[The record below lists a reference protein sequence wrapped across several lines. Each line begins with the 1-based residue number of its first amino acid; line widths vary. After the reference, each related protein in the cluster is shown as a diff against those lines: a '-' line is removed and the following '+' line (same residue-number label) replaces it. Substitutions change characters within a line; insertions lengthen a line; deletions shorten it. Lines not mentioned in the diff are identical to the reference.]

1 MKKITLLFALM
12 FFSVSVI
19 YADKPLKFIFSE
31 DIGYDDNI
39 YLSNEDKT
47 GSAVSSTQLFAEYLV
62 NIPNTGLKFGANANV
77 GYNAY
82 LESPAKNDYMNA
94 GAGLNIGNRFFSV
107 EEEFLYT
114 ADPATSELTDRAKRI
129 NNYASFKIKTSS
141 EKMFSI
147 GFLVS
152 DILDKYID
160 DQYENLNRNRINIGA
175 QAYYNL
181 SSRTSF
187 YIGYLFSNINY
198 EDNEYSNS
206 IGNSFILGVNGTVAQ
221 KIKGSAQISYD
232 MRNYDKEGD
241 GLEKDADIF
250 GYLLSLTYEPTNR
263 SSIILSGER
272 KIEESVFTN
281 NRYYIS
287 TEVGIEYKQKIFQ
300 KWEAG
305 LFVSYENIDYP
316 GKIDGVNRYDDLI
329 NVKPSIEYQFKEYLF
344 ASLWYQFRNRTSN
357 CSMAEYT
364 NNKVGIQV
372 KLCF

>member
-206 IGNSFILGVNGTVAQ
+206 IGNSFMLGVNGTVAQ

-232 MRNYDKEGD
+232 MRNYDKKVD

-300 KWEAG
+300 KWEAE

>member
-175 QAYYNL
+175 QVYYNL

-206 IGNSFILGVNGTVAQ
+206 IGNSFMLGVNGTVAQ

-232 MRNYDKEGD
+232 MRNYDKEVD

>member
-232 MRNYDKEGD
+232 TRSYDKDVE
-241 GLEKDADIF
+241 GLESNADIF

-263 SSIILSGER
+263 SSITLSGER
-272 KIEESVFTN
+272 KMEESAFTD

-287 TEVGIEYKQKIFQ
+287 TEVGIQYSQKIWQ

-357 CSMAEYT
+357 CSLAEYT
-364 NNKVGIQV
+364 NNRVGIQV

>member
-232 MRNYDKEGD
+232 MRNYDKKVD

-263 SSIILSGER
+263 SSIVLSGER

>member
-232 MRNYDKEGD
+232 MRNYDKEVD

>member
-1 MKKITLLFALM
+1 MKKITLLLALM
-12 FFSVSVI
+12 FFSFSVI
-19 YADKPLKFIFSE
+19 YADSPLQFIFSQ
-31 DIGYDDNI
+31 DLGYDDNI
-39 YLSNEDKT
+39 YLSDDDT
-47 GSAVSSTQLFAEYLV
+47 VSSAVSSTQLFAEYLS
-62 NIPNTGLKFGANANV
+62 NIPNTGLKVGANANI

-94 GAGLNIGNRFFSV
+94 GAGFNIGNRFFYLD
-107 EEEFLYT
+107 EEFLYT

-129 NNYASFKIKTSS
+129 NNYVSLKFKSSS
-141 EKMFSI
+141 EKMFSVGAI
-147 GFLVS
+147 VS

-160 DQYENLNRNRINIGA
+160 DEYKSLNRNRINAGV
-175 QAYYNL
+175 QGYYNL
-181 SSRTSF
+181 SARTSF

-232 MRNYDKEGD
+232 MRNY
-241 GLEKDADIF
+241 EKDIDGIDSDASIF

-263 SSIILSGER
+263 NYIVLSGER
-272 KIEESVFTN
+272 KMEESAFTN

-287 TEVGIEYKQKIFQ
+287 TEVGIEYKQKLWQ

-305 LFVSYENIDYP
+305 LLASYENIDYP
-316 GKIDGVNRYDDLI
+316 GKIDGINRYDDLI
-329 NVKPSIEYQFKEYLF
+329 NIKPSIEYQFKEYLF

-357 CSMAEYT
+357 CSAAEYA

-372 KLCF
+372 KFCF

>member
-232 MRNYDKEGD
+232 MRNYDKKVD

-263 SSIILSGER
+263 SSIVLSGER

-281 NRYYIS
+281 NR
-287 TEVGIEYKQKIFQ
+287 
-300 KWEAG
+300 AG

>member
-39 YLSNEDKT
+39 YLSSEDKT

-232 MRNYDKEGD
+232 MRNYDKEVD

-263 SSIILSGER
+263 SSIVLSGER

-316 GKIDGVNRYDDLI
+316 GKIDGVN
-329 NVKPSIEYQFKEYLF
+329 
-344 ASLWYQFRNRTSN
+344 
-357 CSMAEYT
+357 
-364 NNKVGIQV
+364 
-372 KLCF
+372 

>member
-1 MKKITLLFALM
+1 MKKITLLLLLI

-31 DIGYDDNI
+31 DVGYDDNI
-39 YLSNEDKT
+39 YLSSEDT
-47 GSAVSSTQLFAEYLV
+47 TSSIISSTQLFAEYLV

-82 LESPAKNDYMNA
+82 FESPAKNDYMNA
-94 GAGLNIGNRFFSV
+94 GAGLNISNRFFSL

-129 NNYASFKIKTSS
+129 NNYASLKIKSSS
-141 EKMFSI
+141 EKMFSA
-147 GFLVS
+147 GLLVS

-160 DQYENLNRNRINIGA
+160 DEYKSLSRNRINAGV
-175 QAYYNL
+175 QGYYNL
-181 SSRTSF
+181 TSRTSF

-198 EDNEYSNS
+198 EDNEWNNFT
-206 IGNSFILGVNGTVAQ
+206 GNSFMLGVNGTVAQ

-232 MRNYDKEGD
+232 MRNYDKDIEGI
-241 GLEKDADIF
+241 ESNVSIF
-250 GYLLSLTYEPTNR
+250 GYILSLTYEPTNR
-263 SSIILSGER
+263 NSIILSGER
-272 KIEESVFTN
+272 KMEESVFTN

-287 TEVGIEYKQKIFQ
+287 TEVGLEYRQKILQ

-305 LFVSYENIDYP
+305 LFVSYENINYP
-316 GKIDGVNRYDDLI
+316 EKIDGVNRYDDLI
-329 NVKPSIEYQFKEYLF
+329 NIKPSIEYEFKDYLF
-344 ASLWYQFRNRTSN
+344 AGLWYQFRNRTSN
-357 CSMAEYT
+357 CSAAEYV
-364 NNKVGIQV
+364 NNRVGIQV

>member
-39 YLSNEDKT
+39 YLSSEDKT

-152 DILDKYID
+152 DVLDKYID